1 MMTTFPY
8 RYIRRASATTPV
20 AAAATGVPF
29 SFAMSVPVC
38 GEQGPPLIE
47 RMSPKPFV
55 IGPGAGSIHA
65 PDQCRSGVNLEY
77 TWASVARSLATAFW
91 SDSKSILDGGS
102 SMDSYWKPPS
112 LTVSV
117 PAAKTESPDFAVLG

>member
-1 MMTTFPY
+1 MRTSPY
-8 RYIRRASATTPV
+8 GSIGRASATPPE
-20 AAAATGVPF
+20 AAGATGVPF
-29 SFAMSVPVC
+29 SFAMPVPLW
-38 GEQGPPLIE
+38 GEKGPPLIE

-117 PAAKTESPDFAVLG
+117 PAAKTESPDFAVIG